1 MYFDH
6 HNAPLSPAPAGA
18 AAEGVATAERAPAA
32 EAAKAAH
39 VHAAHRMM
47 PGAEATHMMMVMMP
61 PAHRRTMIPVTI
73 PRTADCP
80 KDPNENDQSQHFMVP
95 LSLRILQ

>member
-1 MYFDH
+1 MYFDL

-18 AAEGVATAERAPAA
+18 AAEGVATAERAPAT
-32 EAAKAAH
+32 KAAH